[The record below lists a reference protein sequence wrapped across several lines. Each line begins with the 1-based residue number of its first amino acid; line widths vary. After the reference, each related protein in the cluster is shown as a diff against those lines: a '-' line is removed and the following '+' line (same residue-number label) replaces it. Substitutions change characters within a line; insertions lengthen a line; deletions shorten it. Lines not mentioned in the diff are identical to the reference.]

1 MYTVNFRFALGDT
14 VKTVFGLGVIV
25 ELSYSGL
32 SGQKFRVRSIG
43 NKHFCK
49 WFYLPEIDKLLWFD
63 KLYLF
68 LNKKIF

>member
-25 ELSYSGL
+25 EVSYSGL
-32 SGQKFRVRSIG
+32 SGQKFRVEDIRS
-43 NKHFCK
+43 KHFCK
-49 WFYLPEIDKLLWFD
+49 WFCLTEVDPLSWFD
-63 KLYLF
+63 KLCLF